1 MPEER
6 DPRSLS
12 MKSLLLR
19 PTRLMALVFVLVLTL
34 ALGALSLFT
43 WLDFKRIE
51 SIRAHENR
59 TFLQEQSSSILK
71 EVQLQAATGAR
82 APVHTKL
89 QAVRANLAQIPVKGG
104 PVRTYMREH
113 LEQLENLLAQSET
126 RPQIAVPAALAL
138 LTEML
143 ERENRIQFE
152 LLDTVYSDIRR
163 ESRLAIAALI
173 GF

>member
-51 SIRAHENR
+51 SIRSHENR
-59 TFLQEQSSSILK
+59 TFLLEESRRILE
-71 EVQLQAATGAR
+71 EVQLR
-82 APVHTKL
+82 AVMGVSSPDRIQL
-89 QAVRANLAQIPVKGG
+89 EAVRSHLAQIPVKGG
-104 PVRTYMREH
+104 PVGTYMREH
-113 LEQLENLLAQSET
+113 LDRLDQ
-126 RPQIAVPAALAL
+126 L
-138 LTEML
+138 LTQAETQPGNAVRPAVAVL
-143 ERENRIQFE
+143 
-152 LLDTVYSDIRR
+152 
-163 ESRLAIAALI
+163 
-173 GF
+173 

>member
-19 PTRLMALVFVLVLTL
+19 PTRFMALVFVLVLTL

-59 TFLQEQSSSILK
+59 TFLLQQSLSILK
-71 EVQLQAATGAR
+71 ELQLQAATGGPAS
-82 APVHTKL
+82 VHVKL
-89 QAVRANLAQIPVKGG
+89 QVVRSDLAQIPVKGG

-113 LEQLENLLAQSET
+113 LEQLENLLTQAEAQ
-126 RPQIAVPAALAL
+126 PQTAVPSALAL

-143 ERENRIQFE
+143 ERENR
-152 LLDTVYSDIRR
+152 
-163 ESRLAIAALI
+163 
-173 GF
+173 